1 MNSIQISIT
10 WVVVLL
16 FTRLAVEYSVQTITA
31 PAYQCLKKSV
41 GKVSII
47 RVLARAVAIMFWG
60 HKEAM
65 IPTSHSSSNNN
76 NSLYYSNYRGLFH
89 RDMVA
94 NCRPPPQ
101 DASSADDPPPKI
113 RYVVPRVHPE
123 QRDLFYR
130 DETFSKVGR
139 KHMEVFQASGFHVA

>member
-1 MNSIQISIT
+1 MSIT
-10 WVVVLL
+10 
-16 FTRLAVEYSVQTITA
+16 
-31 PAYQCLKKSV
+31 K
-41 GKVSII
+41 
-47 RVLARAVAIMFWG
+47 VLARALAIMFWG
-60 HKEAM
+60 NKEAM
-65 IPTSHSSSNNN
+65 IPTAYSSNNN

-94 NCRPPPQ
+94 NCRPQ
-101 DASSADDPPPKI
+101 DASSADEPPPKI